1 MSESIFLNFI
11 SFFLRNIYLISN
23 AISGLFLL
31 AVFMYAFIVDLVDY
45 KILFRRVLS
54 TSKNDELHLDLVLR
68 HTCSQY
74 T

>member
-68 HTCSQY
+68 HICSQY